1 MSTEAPEEVEGPVS
15 IETLTRIYIKIRDK
29 RAEIKAEFEE
39 EDAKLVGQLDAIKS
53 ELLAHCKEHNVE
65 SVRTAAGVFFRTVK
79 TRYWTNDWE
88 SMHAFV
94 MEHEVPEFFEK
105 RLNQSAVRQFLEAN
119 PNLHPP
125 GLNADSEYV
134 ITVRKK

>member
-1 MSTEAPEEVEGPVS
+1 MDAEVHEESPSGLS
-15 IETLTRIYIKIRDK
+15 LDALTRIYIKIRDK
-29 RAEIKAEFEE
+29 RAEIKSAFEE

-53 ELLAHCKEHNVE
+53 EMLEHCKTHGVD
-65 SVRTAAGVFFRTVK
+65 SVRTRAGLFYRTVK

-94 MEHEVPEFFEK
+94 MEHQVPEFFEK
-105 RLNQSAVRQFLEAN
+105 RLNQSAVRQFLEDN
-119 PNLHPP
+119 PDLHPP
-125 GLNADSEYV
+125 GLNTDSEYV

>member
-1 MSTEAPEEVEGPVS
+1 MDAEVTE
-15 IETLTRIYIKIRDK
+15 ETTSGLSLEQLTRVYIKIRDK
-29 RAEIKAEFEE
+29 RAEIKSAFEE
-39 EDAKLVGQLDAIKS
+39 EDAQLVSQMDAIKT
-53 ELLAHCKEHNVE
+53 EMLEHCKTHGVD
-65 SVRTAAGVFFRTVK
+65 SVRTAAGLFFRTVK

-94 MEHEVPEFFEK
+94 MEHQVPEFFEK
-105 RLNQSAVRQFLEAN
+105 RLNQSAVKQFLEAN
-119 PNLHPP
+119 PDLHPP